1 MLLVLSLLILLYA
14 FSVPLP
20 PYYRITDDHPLT
32 DPSDILPIHTYAYT
46 CLSMD
51 TVHMFAKAR
60 QQAGSGS
67 AAYSSG
73 RIAFRQQRN
82 ERRRHDQSIRMITSV
97 TLRDMKRNSRGDLC
111 RDENG
116 SSREGEGTTEEVSLG
131 NECKCIEIQIIILS
145 RRIVC
150 SIARSLSLRKGD
162 GVLLHSCG
170 GGSREKGNIDK
181 ARECCFLS
189 SLYTLTCIC

>member
-1 MLLVLSLLILLYA
+1 
-14 FSVPLP
+14 
-20 PYYRITDDHPLT
+20 
-32 DPSDILPIHTYAYT
+32 
-46 CLSMD
+46 MD

-170 GGSREKGNIDK
+170 GGSREKGNIDR

-189 SLYTLTCIC
+189 SLYTLTRTSAKFACKLYLSWQITVNLSVTISTLLAL

>member
-1 MLLVLSLLILLYA
+1 MVL
-14 FSVPLP
+14 
-20 PYYRITDDHPLT
+20 
-32 DPSDILPIHTYAYT
+32 
-46 CLSMD
+46 
-51 TVHMFAKAR
+51 HMFAKAR

-116 SSREGEGTTEEVSLG
+116 SSREGGG
-131 NECKCIEIQIIILS
+131 RYDD
-145 RRIVC
+145 RR
-150 SIARSLSLRKGD
+150 
-162 GVLLHSCG
+162 GVPG
-170 GGSREKGNIDK
+170 
-181 ARECCFLS
+181 
-189 SLYTLTCIC
+189 